1 MFKKL
6 KWFIKDFEWMKVYF
20 SPFKPPKLKFYFGKV
35 TVGVPYFL
43 PRVWKKATPEKAR
56 KKALE
61 ELERV
66 KKHNSVEGNYK
77 LREESFEVLYERYL
91 RYEFAEPKKIG
102 FDFVP
107 MRWKTKWT
115 DTDYRF
121 ESSPIWSFVFFK
133 WQIAITF
140 CAIEPYH
147 FWEAYLFYEK
157 ATDKNM
163 SVRDRLSQARCEF
176 PNTWTSYSEK
186 GKITINY
193 WSVVLKNKY
202 LSV

>member
-6 KWFIKDFEWMKVYF
+6 KWFVKDFEWMKVYF
-20 SPFKPPKLKFYFGKV
+20 SPFKSPKPKFYFGKV
-35 TVGVPYFL
+35 AIGVPYFL

-147 FWEAYLFYEK
+147 FWESWLYYSRETK
-157 ATDKNM
+157 GT
-163 SVRDRLSQARCEF
+163 VEERLKQAKKEF
-176 PNTWTSYSEK
+176 PCVWKSSKNGVETT
-186 GKITINY
+186 TCY
-193 WSVVLKNKY
+193 WDLILKNRHLRK
-202 LSV
+202 

>member
-6 KWFIKDFEWMKVYF
+6 KWALKDFEWMKVYF
-20 SPFKPPKLKFYFGKV
+20 SPFKPPKPKLYIGKV
-35 TVGVPYFL
+35 AVGTPYFL

-61 ELERV
+61 ELERI
-66 KKHNSVEGNYK
+66 KKHNSVEDNYK
-77 LREESFEVLYERYL
+77 LREESFETLYSRYL
-91 RYEFAEPKKIG
+91 KYDFAEPKKIG

-121 ESSPIWSFVFFK
+121 ESPPIWSFVFFK
-133 WQIAITF
+133 WQIAVTF

-147 FWEAYLFYEK
+147 FWECWLYYSRNTEHVARTIKSRLTVARKLFPC
-157 ATDKNM
+157 
-163 SVRDRLSQARCEF
+163 V
-176 PNTWTSYSEK
+176 WTSHKNGIE
-186 GKITINY
+186 TTTCY
-193 WSVVLKNKY
+193 WDLILKNKY
-202 LSV
+202 L